1 MYIGLQGIEIIVSI
15 LIGISD
21 MEFQAPLG
29 APITLDECGFY
40 LAHNRAD
47 GSVNSVFNLRYEND
61 NWWLSQLKH
70 VAATEDTPEAI
81 FWTTLGK
88 NVDDGDNDALQSMP
102 TAELQQWLQR
112 PELQALSGG
121 WQVLR
126 NTHFGFG
133 KFSPINKQ
141 LPTSYAFLRFR
152 DGQMLGPILI
162 EKTSDPAIVA
172 LGELGF

>member
-1 MYIGLQGIEIIVSI
+1 
-15 LIGISD
+15 
-21 MEFQAPLG
+21 MEFLNLG

-40 LAHNRAD
+40 IARNRAD

-61 NWWLSQLKH
+61 DWRLSQLKH
-70 VAATEDTPEAI
+70 VAATDDAVEKL
-81 FWTTLGK
+81 FWVSLGDGTGK
-88 NVDDGDNDALQSMP
+88 SDDGVLQSMP

-112 PELQALSGG
+112 PELQELPGG

-126 NTHFGFG
+126 NARFGFG
-133 KFSPINKQ
+133 KFTPADKN
-141 LPTSYAFLRFR
+141 LTTSFAFLRFR

-162 EKTSDPAIVA
+162 EKTIDPAIVA

>member
-1 MYIGLQGIEIIVSI
+1 
-15 LIGISD
+15 
-21 MEFQAPLG
+21 MEFLNLG

-40 LAHNRAD
+40 IARNRAD

-61 NWWLSQLKH
+61 DWRLSQLKH
-70 VAATEDTPEAI
+70 VVATDDSVETL
-81 FWTTLGK
+81 FWVSLG
-88 NVDDGDNDALQSMP
+88 DGSGDGTGNSMNGVLQSMP

-112 PELQALSGG
+112 PELQELPGG

-126 NTHFGFG
+126 NARFGFG
-133 KFSPINKQ
+133 KFTPSNKKFS
-141 LPTSYAFLRFR
+141 TSYAFLRFR

-162 EKTSDPAIVA
+162 EKTIDPAIVA